1 MEKNLSWNNEFAES
15 FKTLAS
21 LYEFLGRPL
30 SEELERVA
38 KTYPVFVPKRLAQKI
53 KSQGMDGP
61 LAQEFLPHALE
72 LRDEGLTDPIG
83 DEAFFKAPQL
93 IHRYESRALFT
104 PTSICPVHCR
114 YCFRK
119 NELNS
124 PHELFQNDFEKTLQY
139 LKENPKVSE
148 IIFTGGDPLTLSNE
162 RLDKFLSGFAGV
174 TSIKDIRFH
183 TRYPVIL
190 PSRIDDGLI
199 SLVEKYHDR
208 FRTISLVIHANHE
221 SEFDQESKVAIKKL
235 SKTGIQ
241 LLSQSVFLKGV
252 NDSPDSILSLMN
264 TFLENKIRPY
274 YLHHPDKVKG
284 GLHFSL
290 TLKEGRE
297 IYLKMRDKLP
307 GWAIP
312 HYVIDLPGGAG
323 KISAFNPETTEFSGR
338 FLTKAGES
346 LSYEEIK

>member
-15 FKTLAS
+15 FKTLLP
-21 LYEFLGRPL
+21 LYEFLGWPI
-30 SEELERVA
+30 SEELESVA
-38 KTYPVFVPKRLAQKI
+38 KTYPVFVPKRIAHKM
-53 KSQGMDGP
+53 KDQGMNGP
-61 LAQEFLPHALE
+61 LAREFLPHALE
-72 LRDEGLTDPIG
+72 LREDGLTDPIG
-83 DEAFFKAPQL
+83 DETFFKAPQL

-124 PHELFQNDFEKTLQY
+124 PHEIFQSDFEKTLDY
-139 LKENPKVSE
+139 LRKNSQVTE

-162 RLDKFLSGFAGV
+162 RLDKFLSGFASV
-174 TSIKDIRFH
+174 PSIKDVRFH

-190 PSRIDDGLI
+190 PSRIDESFL
-199 SLVEKYHDR
+199 SLLERNQER

-221 SEFDQESKVAIKKL
+221 SEFDQDTNIAIKKL
-235 SKTGIQ
+235 AKTGIQ
-241 LLSQSVFLKGV
+241 LLSQSVLLQGV
-252 NDSPDSILSLMN
+252 NNSSEALLSLMN
-264 TFLENKIRPY
+264 TFIENKIRPY

-290 TLKEGRE
+290 SLKEGRE
-297 IYLKMRDKLP
+297 LYLKLRDKLP
-307 GWAIP
+307 GWALP
-312 HYVIDLPGGAG
+312 HYVIDLPDGAG

-338 FLTKAGES
+338 FLTKAGDS